1 MQIQDFKPGDTI
13 QWLQKFEELEAP
25 ITGIV
30 EVVAVDVLT
39 VRDNLGQFWQ
49 VTAEDSPTSWDNC

>member
-49 VTAEDSPTSWDNC
+49 VTAEDSPTRWI

>member
-49 VTAEDSPTSWDNC
+49 VTAEDSPTSWI

>member
-30 EVVAVDVLT
+30 EVVAADVLT

-49 VTAEDSPTSWDNC
+49 VTAEDNPAGWDNC

>member
-30 EVVAVDVLT
+30 EVVEPDVLT

-49 VTAEDSPTSWDNC
+49 VTDKDEPTKVWE

>member
-30 EVVAVDVLT
+30 EVVAVDSLT

-49 VTAEDSPTSWDNC
+49 VTAEDSPTSWI

>member
-49 VTAEDSPTSWDNC
+49 VTAEDNPAGWDNC

>member
-30 EVVAVDVLT
+30 EVVALDVLT

>member
-25 ITGIV
+25 VTGIV

-49 VTAEDSPTSWDNC
+49 VTAEDNPAGWDNC

>member
-30 EVVAVDVLT
+30 EVVALDVLT

-49 VTAEDSPTSWDNC
+49 VTAEDSPTSRDNC

>member
-30 EVVAVDVLT
+30 EVVTVDVLT

-49 VTAEDSPTSWDNC
+49 VTAEDNPAGWDNC

>member
-25 ITGIV
+25 VTGIV
-30 EVVAVDVLT
+30 EVVAADVLT

-49 VTAEDSPTSWDNC
+49 VTQEDSPTNWENC

>member
-30 EVVAVDVLT
+30 EVVAADVLT